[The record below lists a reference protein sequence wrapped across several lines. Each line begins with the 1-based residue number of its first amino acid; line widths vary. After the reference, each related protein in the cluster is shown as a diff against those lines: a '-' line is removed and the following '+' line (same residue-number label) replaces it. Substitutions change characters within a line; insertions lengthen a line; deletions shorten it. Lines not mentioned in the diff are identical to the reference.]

1 MRKYVYLP
9 LLLLGLTGCAVGPK
23 YRRPTVQ
30 PPDKYYTET
39 APQPNSIADA
49 GWWELFKDPVLRQLI
64 QQALKNN
71 YDVATAAARVEEAR
85 AFAGVAKSAYYP
97 QISYGAG
104 ITGLK
109 TQLIPNHTYYN
120 YDFNLS
126 WELDL
131 WGRIRRLNEQ
141 QRALFF
147 ATEEAQRGVWLSL
160 VADVAQAYFELRAL
174 DAQLVIAQE
183 TAQSFAETYDLFNKK
198 LGGGAATGLET
209 SRAEG
214 AWADV
219 LARIPDLDRQIAA
232 KENQISLLLGRNPA
246 EIPRGA
252 SLADQNDLNVIPAG
266 LPSTL
271 LERRPDLRQA
281 EQQLVAANAAVGVA
295 KANFFP
301 VLSLTGLLGGVSPQ
315 LSGLVGSGTQW
326 SVGGGLA
333 GPLFTGGRLK
343 NQYKAALAQRD
354 QAQIF
359 YEQSVTQ
366 AFGEVSTA
374 LAAHQKL
381 ADSIREE
388 SRSVTAYQDSVR
400 LANLRYDSGLS
411 SYFEVIDAMLNLFP
425 VQNTL
430 VVYDLERKVALVD
443 LYKALGGGWKL
454 SDADWMKSAA
464 RIPQSTMP
472 CPECLKKAASPAQ
485 SPTGR

>member
-1 MRKYVYLP
+1 MSKTIAVA
-9 LLLLGLTGCAVGPK
+9 LLLLGLIGCAVGPK
-23 YRRPTVQ
+23 YKRPAIQ
-30 PPDKYYTET
+30 PPDKYYLEAT
-39 APQPNSIADA
+39 PQPSSIADV
-49 GWWELFKDPVLRQLI
+49 GWWELFKDPVLQQLI
-64 QQALKNN
+64 QEALKNN

-97 QISYGAG
+97 QVGYDAG
-104 ITGLK
+104 ISGVK
-109 TQLIPNHTYYN
+109 TQVIPNHTYYN
-120 YDFNLS
+120 YNFNLS
-126 WELDL
+126 WEIDL

-147 ATEEAQRGVWLSL
+147 ASEEARRGVWLSL
-160 VADVAQAYFELRAL
+160 VADLAQAYFELRAL

-183 TAQSFAETYDLFNKK
+183 TAQSFGETYDLFNKK
-198 LGGGAATGLET
+198 LGGGAASALET

-219 LARIPDLDRQIAA
+219 LARIPDLERQITA
-232 KENQISLLLGRNPA
+232 KENQISLLLGKNPSA
-246 EIPRGA
+246 IPRGT
-252 SLADQNDLNVIPAG
+252 SLAEQNDPNLIPAG

-281 EQQLVAANAAVGVA
+281 EQQLVSANAAVGVA

-301 VLSLTGLLGGVSPQ
+301 VLSLTGLFGGVSPQ
-315 LSGLVGSGTQW
+315 LSGLVASGTQW
-326 SVGGGLA
+326 SLGGGLA

-343 NQYKAALAQRD
+343 SQYRAALAQRD

-359 YEQSVTQ
+359 YQQSVTQ
-366 AFGEVSTA
+366 AFGEVSSA

-381 ADSIREE
+381 ADSVKEE
-388 SRSVTAYQDSVR
+388 SRSVTAYQEAVR

-430 VVYDLERKVALVD
+430 VTYDLERKVALVD

-454 SDADWMKSAA
+454 TDADWTKSAESV
-464 RIPQSTMP
+464 P
-472 CPECLKKAASPAQ
+472 
-485 SPTGR
+485 PTTTPPPPPNP